1 MFMMQTL
8 TTNLQIE
15 YTAEYFF
22 SLSLVGAA
30 LVNIVLAF
38 MLLFD
43 SNNYLYTET
52 PRYLRARRLTG
63 ASLMVFAAGFLLH
76 WWFMPHFTNLL
87 LGKALSFSYFHIG
100 GVLFSMSHTGLID
113 RHYFTRQ
120 VIVRDVTVLTVSL
133 CIYWANAFI
142 GNTTLTY
149 IGSALFF
156 LHIGYLTW
164 VFYSH
169 FLRIYRQLGHY
180 ADYLPND
187 TDHEVLWLH
196 YSCHLIIAFG
206 IGGMLCT
213 VVFHDATLPFTILL
227 LLGTAI
233 FSYIY
238 KALDSFGFI
247 AIEAEGNLRESE
259 EYVNNDESDTTPT
272 MVDVSEYV
280 KEQIE
285 QWVEE
290 RHYTDAR
297 LNLNDTLVQL
307 GITEKALNHYLVNNT
322 DSQNYRQWIVQL
334 RIEEAKRQILLHPKY
349 TLQSIA
355 LVCGYSAG
363 SSLTRAFKTQE
374 GMTPAEWQKK
384 QCSPDTETT
393 NSIDIIDPSIHQNI
407 EISKK

>member
-259 EYVNNDESDTTPT
+259 EYVNNDESDSTPT
-272 MVDVSEYV
+272 LAAEGGGTECISNHIYE
-280 KEQIE
+280 KAKINIE
-285 QWVEE
+285 RWVTE
-290 RHYTDAR
+290 RHYTNPKLTIQDAIS
-297 LNLNDTLVQL
+297 QM
-307 GITEKALNHYLVNNT
+307 GITEQMLNLYLEYHT
-322 DSQNYRQWIVQL
+322 DKPGYRQWLSFL
-334 RIEEAKRQILLHPKY
+334 RVEEAKRQMLLHPNY
-349 TLQSIA
+349 SLQSIA
-355 LVCGYSAG
+355 DECGYASS
-363 SSLTRAFKTQE
+363 SSLARAFKNLE
-374 GMTPAEWQKK
+374 GMTPAE
-384 QCSPDTETT
+384 
-393 NSIDIIDPSIHQNI
+393 
-407 EISKK
+407 